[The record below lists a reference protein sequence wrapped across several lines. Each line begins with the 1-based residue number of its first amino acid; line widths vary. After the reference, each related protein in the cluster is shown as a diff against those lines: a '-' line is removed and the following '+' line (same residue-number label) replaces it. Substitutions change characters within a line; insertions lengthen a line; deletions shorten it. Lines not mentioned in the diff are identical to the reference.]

1 MSAAKRVIKK
11 YPNRRLYDTTNSC
24 YITLAD
30 VKQLVLENVEIE
42 VVDAKTGEEL
52 TRSVLLQIIL
62 EEEASGAPM
71 FSYDVLT
78 QLIRTYGNAMQG
90 VMGGYLEKNMQFFV
104 EMQNQLAQ
112 QAQSAMKGDAPSFA
126 NPALWA
132 DWMKLQP
139 PSMQNMMG
147 GYMENSA
154 NMFVEM
160 QKKMQE
166 QAQSMFGGFTDA
178 AGKTTKS

>member
-1 MSAAKRVIKK
+1 MTTEKRVIKK

-30 VKQLVLENVEIE
+30 VKQLVLENVDIE
-42 VVDAKTGEEL
+42 VVDAKSGEDL

-104 EMQNQLAQ
+104 DMQKQFAE
-112 QAQSAMKGDAPSFA
+112 QAQSVMKGDVPT
-126 NPALWA
+126 NPAMWA

-139 PSMQNMMG
+139 PPFQDVMG
-147 GYMENSA
+147 GYLENSSK
-154 NMFVEM
+154 MFVEM

-166 QAQSMFGGFTDA
+166 QAQTMFGGFAD
-178 AGKTTKS
+178 AGKDQTTKS

>member
-1 MSAAKRVIKK
+1 MATDKRVIKK
-11 YPNRRLYDTTNSC
+11 YPNRRLYDTSSSC

-30 VKQLVLENVEIE
+30 VKQLVLDNVDIE
-42 VVDAKTGEEL
+42 VVDAKSGEDL

-62 EEEASGAPM
+62 EEESSGAPM
-71 FSYDVLT
+71 FSCDVLT

-104 EMQNQLAQ
+104 DMQKQFAE
-112 QAQSAMKGDAPSFA
+112 QAQSVMKGDVPT
-126 NPALWA
+126 NPAMWA

-139 PSMQNMMG
+139 PPFQDVMG
-147 GYMENSA
+147 GYLENSSK
-154 NMFVEM
+154 MFVEM

-166 QAQSMFGGFTDA
+166 QAQTMFGGFAD
-178 AGKTTKS
+178 AGKDQTTKS